1 MLSVFQPDVPFDD
14 IYGGGE
20 GLTWRDRAVG
30 AGGGLGGEGTVL
42 CTEDNFVFGQI

>member
-20 GLTWRDRAVG
+20 GLMWRDRAGG
-30 AGGGLGGEGTVL
+30 AGVVGRAMTTGT
-42 CTEDNFVFGQI
+42 

>member
-20 GLTWRDRAVG
+20 GLMWRDRAGG
-30 AGGGLGGEGTVL
+30 AGVGWGVGGGMVRRGVGG
-42 CTEDNFVFGQI
+42 